1 MLFAEALMRFHEVAL
16 MDISLSDPVTLAVGA
31 AIIIVVM
38 ILAALAVYMYARSH
52 PRDQTV
58 RKAAD
63 EVKDAAD
70 LAEKAATR
78 AKDAAEQA
86 VQAATDAVQAANSWE
101 LSDEA
106 LKQSN
111 KTMNQAIFALGRGAL
126 NQRLQEQ
133 DAANERIVKARQE
146 VRDDARKVIAK
157 AEDAIRLA
165 KAAEKHAADAET
177 HARTAKT
184 KAKGRAI
191 EAADKA
197 EQAAHSAKDAAT
209 QARLSAEATK
219 VHAEA
224 VLQALPTNDAVK
236 IEDEAASANTSGV
249 HTIKNLD
256 EVEEAA
262 QKARGNAED
271 VLREDG
277 K

>member
-1 MLFAEALMRFHEVAL
+1 MLFVEALMRFHDGAL

-31 AIIIVVM
+31 AIIIVAM
-38 ILAALAVYMYARSH
+38 ILGAVAVYMYSRSH

-58 RKAAD
+58 KKAAD
-63 EVKDAAD
+63 EVKEAAD

-78 AKDAAEQA
+78 AKEAAEQA
-86 VQAATDAVQAANSWE
+86 VQAATEAVQAANSWE

-111 KTMNQAIFALGRGAL
+111 KAMNQAIFRLGRGAI

-146 VRDDARKVIAK
+146 VRDDARKVKAK
-157 AEDAIRLA
+157 AEEAIRLA
-165 KAAEKHAADAET
+165 KDAEKHAADAET

-184 KAKGRAI
+184 KAKGRAV
-191 EAADKA
+191 EAADRA

-209 QARLSAEATK
+209 EARLSAEATRD
-219 VHAEA
+219 HADA
-224 VLQALPTNDAVK
+224 VLLALPTNDAVK
-236 IEDEAASANTSGV
+236 IEDEATSANTSGV

-256 EVEEAA
+256 KVEEAA
-262 QKARGNAED
+262 QQARGNADD

-277 K
+277 R